1 MFTNFFEHF
10 DFYVY
15 VVFILTFLLGNCFSQ
30 ILFSKGNSHRSHQVG
45 FLVRAR
51 SCEGGLQTRGNQL
64 QNKIKLCHTGVID
77 FLALMLICRSSF
89 KVDASG
95 TMT

>member
-1 MFTNFFEHF
+1 MFTNFFEQF

-30 ILFSKGNSHRSHQVG
+30 ILFSKGNSHRSH
-45 FLVRAR
+45 
-51 SCEGGLQTRGNQL
+51 
-64 QNKIKLCHTGVID
+64 KIKLCHTGVID